1 MGLRHVPERTCI
13 ACREARPKRSLIR
26 VVRRTDGSVA
36 VDPTG
41 KQSGRGAYLCQ
52 RQDCWQ
58 QGLRREALARALKT
72 TVVPDDRAA
81 LERFAANLTGVD
93 SEPQARA
100 CAPGSKQ

>member
-1 MGLRHVPERTCI
+1 MVARHVPERTCI
-13 ACREARPKRSLIR
+13 ACREAKPKRTLVR

-52 RQDCWQ
+52 QPQCWQ
-58 QGLRREALARALKT
+58 QGLRRDALARALKT

-81 LERFAANLTGVD
+81 LERFAENLLGAG
-93 SEPQARA
+93 SEPWTGASV
-100 CAPGSKQ
+100 PGSEK